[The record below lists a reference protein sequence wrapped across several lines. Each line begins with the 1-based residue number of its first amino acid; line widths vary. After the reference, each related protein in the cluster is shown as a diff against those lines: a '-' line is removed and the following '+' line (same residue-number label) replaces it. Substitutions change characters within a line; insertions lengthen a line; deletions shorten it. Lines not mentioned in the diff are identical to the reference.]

1 MSTRK
6 TKFILVTGGVSSS
19 IGKGIV
25 AASVGALLEARS
37 LRVSHIKLD
46 PYINV
51 DPGTMNPFQHGEVFV
66 TDDGTETDLDL
77 GHYERFT
84 SAVTSRRS
92 NATTGRIYAHIIEK
106 ERRGDF
112 LGGTVQVIPH
122 VTDAI
127 KNFVIDGG
135 RDVDVCIA
143 EVGGTVGDIES
154 LPFLEALRQLKLQEG
169 PSNVVNIHVTLV
181 PFIKAAGELKTK
193 PTQHSVQ
200 KLREIGIQPEIIV
213 ARCDRSLA
221 LELKQKISLFCN
233 VTPEAVISSEDADS
247 IYQVPLAYHRE
258 GLDRLVVE
266 RLNIWTGEP
275 RLDRW
280 EQIAAQIKNATERVT
295 IAVVGKYVDHTDAYK
310 SLHEAL
316 LHGGF
321 ANGARVDFRYI
332 DSEEVET
339 KDPAALLDG
348 VDGILVPGGFGNRG
362 VEGKIRTI
370 EYARERKVPFFGI
383 CLGMQLAVVEYA
395 RNVCELPRAT
405 SMEFQP
411 DTDTAVIH
419 LMETQKAVRK
429 KGGSMRLGSYPCT
442 MLPDTLASQTYGMLN
457 IDERHRHRFEVNN
470 DYRAV
475 MESHGL
481 VFSGLSPDGELAEVV
496 EVPDHPWFLGCQ
508 FHPEFKSRPY
518 LPHPLFQSFIAAA
531 LSQK

>member
-6 TKFILVTGGVSSS
+6 NKFILVTGGVSSS

-51 DPGTMNPFQHGEVFV
+51 DPGTMNPFEHGEVFV

-84 SAVTSRRS
+84 SAITSRRS
-92 NATTGRIYAHIIEK
+92 NVTTGRIYAHIIEK

-127 KNFVIDGG
+127 KNFVLDGG

-169 PSNVVNIHVTLV
+169 PNNVVNIHVTLV

-280 EQIAAQIKNATERVT
+280 EQIAQQIKDATERVT

-362 VEGKIRTI
+362 IEGKIRTI

-395 RNVCELPRAT
+395 RNVCELSGAT
-405 SMEFQP
+405 SVEFKP
-411 DTDTAVIH
+411 DTDTPVIH
-419 LMETQKAVRK
+419 LMESQKAVRQ

-442 MLPDTLASQTYGMLN
+442 MKAQTLAANVYGTLN

-470 DYRAV
+470 DYREL
-475 MESHGL
+475 MEKRGL
-481 VFSGLSPDGELAEVV
+481 VFSGLSPDGQLAEVV
-496 EVPDHPWFLGCQ
+496 EIPEHPWFLGCQ

-518 LPHPLFQSFIAAA
+518 LPHPLFKSFVAAA
-531 LSQK
+531 LAQK